1 VIIDDPDKN
10 DNRLYDYSDCI
21 EQDRAEYNII
31 CDLVSDRSKVVDF
44 GCGNGSL
51 LKMLQ
56 LKKNITGIGYEIS
69 LSGVAACQ
77 DKGINAVCESI
88 DKFHPELKDREFD
101 YAICNVTIQMVMYPE
116 LLLKEMVRVSRYQ
129 IISFPNFAY
138 ISNRLDLLIY
148 GRMPQPMLYDYN
160 WYSTGHIHQLSIVDF
175 EKMIEATNGIKIV
188 KRVGVPS
195 RKFVLKNL
203 ISPLVPNLLEKI
215 PIFLLDSSQSL
226 SVN

>member
-1 VIIDDPDKN
+1 MIDNPNTN

-21 EQDRAEYNII
+21 EQDRAEYEII
-31 CDLVSDRSKVVDF
+31 CDLVADGSKVVDF

-56 LKKNITGIGYEIS
+56 LKKNIIAIGYEIS
-69 LSGVAACQ
+69 PSGVVACR
-77 DKGINAVCESI
+77 DKGINAICESI

-138 ISNRLDLLIY
+138 ISNRLDLLIN
-148 GRMPQPMLYDYN
+148 GRMPQPMLYNYT
-160 WYSTGHIHQLSIVDF
+160 WYSTGHIHQLSISDF
-175 EKMIEATNGIKIV
+175 TKIV
-188 KRVGVPS
+188 KNIDNTKIVKQVGVPS
-195 RKFVLKNL
+195 KKNILRNL
-203 ISPLVPNLLEKI
+203 ISPLMPNLLEKTS
-215 PIFLLDSSQSL
+215 IFLLNSST
-226 SVN
+226 